1 MEYKDFLEKALT
13 AAEQK
18 YPCSDMQT
26 VLENIAVRAKNTES
40 DTASGRVSAL
50 SARENNQTRTRRVLS
65 AIGYTV
71 GAAALIFAC
80 VFGLRFVIENGVL
93 IEGGP
98 VSANTSTAITEKITT
113 DNTTPEPVGHVVT
126 PRMEAAWK
134 LTNDY
139 MHGLLFSITDDE
151 VKAAM
156 KTSCGAEP
164 VSVTSLEVPEGTEE
178 IRLYIYD
185 NLPFF
190 AYDAEM
196 GAVISDS
203 RGLIQV
209 DYTIETNS
217 GTDTKAVYENIKDKL
232 SEMLGQPDSYDSS
245 FSSWD
250 VMETGICFDLQKLD
264 DHHVKFF
271 MYNKNIGKEKD
282 NDIKTT
288 TPNETEN
295 IGTDSTAVTGETT
308 APADP
313 VDEQPADDELK
324 ALVEQGA
331 EACGFKATVSDLT
344 KASLKLNYYCDGEN
358 SKYLAFM
365 WGGQYE
371 IQTLSGNAWVTYD
384 PDNLKRWNDEQMWF
398 DSSFSINEFPD
409 HSEEHETILFYGDNM
424 YESEIPTGN
433 YRVVKQ
439 ITVFGNGKN
448 LGTLAVKTE
457 FTIDERT
464 PNIFGITMTAKNA
477 TPEGVTLSVQ
487 QSGAH
492 LHVKRNLG
500 YEYPY
505 YIQRK
510 TKTGEWEKLES
521 NPNTWAPD
529 IEPINENGT
538 TEINIRFSTLY
549 GNLPSGTY
557 RLSQTFVNYVYSV
570 SGELSVINRS
580 TYFCEFEITG
590 GKKDWG
596 ITLSANDDI
605 TAEGLT
611 LVISQHGGS
620 YTGELEYGE
629 PYSIERMNGN
639 KWEPLDYLDGA
650 AWNDLAYYVEP
661 DTDTEIKLDWKW
673 LYGTLPAGKYR
684 IAKEFMDFRGS
695 GDFDNETF
703 YAEFEITGDIES
715 KLGISLRALQYNAR
729 KMTLQIVQNGGTVE
743 GEIGTNPD
751 RYTIERKADGKWQSY
766 YSTQAGVPT
775 PDLGMKIKR
784 SGVTEVKHDWSK
796 TAGSLPVGHYRLGM
810 TFSCGNMTE
819 THYCEFTVDKGATN
833 ELGISIEVME
843 LSKTGAR
850 LSIESKG
857 ADEQGFAYYDGVFGL
872 QKQANNS
879 SWTEL
884 EFSGEPKWPQ
894 YAISRITMAASG
906 YSGQMIDIDWT
917 DIFGKLEKGHYRV
930 SKKFHTGEGTGYK
943 EITLYAEFDINADTP
958 ETLSD

>member
-1 MEYKDFLEKALT
+1 
-13 AAEQK
+13 
-18 YPCSDMQT
+18 
-26 VLENIAVRAKNTES
+26 
-40 DTASGRVSAL
+40 
-50 SARENNQTRTRRVLS
+50 
-65 AIGYTV
+65 
-71 GAAALIFAC
+71 
-80 VFGLRFVIENGVL
+80 
-93 IEGGP
+93 
-98 VSANTSTAITEKITT
+98 
-113 DNTTPEPVGHVVT
+113 
-126 PRMEAAWK
+126 
-134 LTNDY
+134 
-139 MHGLLFSITDDE
+139 
-151 VKAAM
+151 
-156 KTSCGAEP
+156 
-164 VSVTSLEVPEGTEE
+164 
-178 IRLYIYD
+178 
-185 NLPFF
+185 
-190 AYDAEM
+190 
-196 GAVISDS
+196 
-203 RGLIQV
+203 
-209 DYTIETNS
+209 
-217 GTDTKAVYENIKDKL
+217 
-232 SEMLGQPDSYDSS
+232 
-245 FSSWD
+245 
-250 VMETGICFDLQKLD
+250 LQKLD

-295 IGTDSTAVTGETT
+295 IGTDSTAVTEETT

-439 ITVFGNGKN
+439 ITVFSNGKN
-448 LGTLAVKTE
+448 LGTLAVKTV

-464 PNIFGITMTAKNA
+464 PNIFGITMTAKDA
-477 TPEGVTLSVQ
+477 TPESVTLVVQ
-487 QSGAH
+487 QSRARF
-492 LHVKRNLG
+492 HVKRNLG

-521 NPNTWAPD
+521 NPVTWAPD

-538 TEINIRFSTLY
+538 TEITVKFAHEYGTLP
-549 GNLPSGTY
+549 NGTY
-557 RLSQTFVNYVYSV
+557 RISQTFVNYVYSG

-605 TAEGLT
+605 TDEGLT

-620 YTGELEYGE
+620 FTDELQYGE
-629 PYSIERMNGN
+629 YYSIERMNGD
-639 KWEPLDYLDGA
+639 KWEPVEYLDGT
-650 AWNDLAYYVEP
+650 AWNDLAYYIEP
-661 DTDTEIKLDWKW
+661 DTDTKIKLDWKW

-684 IAKEFMDFRGS
+684 IAKEFMDFRGA
-695 GDFDNETF
+695 GDYDKQTF
-703 YAEFEITGDIES
+703 YAEFRITEDMAS
-715 KLGISLRALQYNAR
+715 LLGISLRAAQYNAR
-729 KMTLQIVQNGGTVE
+729 KMTLQIVQNGGTVD
-743 GEIGTNPD
+743 GEIGVNPY
-751 RYTIERKADGKWQSY
+751 RYTIERKTNGKWQSY
-766 YSTQAGVPT
+766 YTGQAGVPT
-775 PDLGMKIKR
+775 PELGMKIKR

-796 TAGSLPVGHYRLGM
+796 TAGSLPVGDYRLGM
-810 TFSCGNMTE
+810 TFDCGDIKE
-819 THYCEFTVDKGATN
+819 TRYCLFTIEESMTN
-833 ELGISIEVME
+833 EFGIAIEVME

-879 SWTEL
+879 RWTEL
-884 EFSGEPKWPQ
+884 EFSGEPTWPQ
-894 YAISRITMAASG
+894 YALSRITMAATG

-917 DIFGKLEKGHYRV
+917 DIFGKLENGHYRV
-930 SKKFHTGEGTGYK
+930 SKKFHTGEGDSYK